1 MQKYRNVKSTN
12 RGFTLVELS
21 IVLVIIGLIVGG
33 VLTGQALI
41 QAAKVRAQ
49 LTQIEQLDTA
59 MNAFRAKFD
68 CLPGDCQ
75 PNSGVLN
82 AAGDGDGLIDY
93 GAWSAALESA
103 LAWSQMAEQSMVT
116 GSYTPAGTFT
126 TEQIGAAK
134 LGGFIM
140 IGSDA
145 TTNYYALTNYTGSP
159 VTLNTVPI
167 ISADA
172 ARTIDA
178 KRDDGRPNTGTTTAV
193 TAGTD
198 PFTAVVFSAATGAA
212 NCSAVAGVYQ
222 LSSATA
228 VCTLRIRS
236 SG

>member
-1 MQKYRNVKSTN
+1 MQKIYNQKSAQ

-68 CLPGDCQ
+68 CLPGDCLST
-75 PNSGVLN
+75 SGVLN

-93 GAWSAALESA
+93 NSTWSATVESA
-103 LAWSQMAEQSMVT
+103 LTWSQMSGQNMIT
-116 GSYTPAGTFT
+116 GTFVPNAT
-126 TEQIGAAK
+126 FSTAQIGPAK

-140 IGSDA
+140 IGSDT
-145 TTNYYALTNYTGSP
+145 TTNYYVLSNYSGSSLTTID
-159 VTLNTVPI
+159 V

-178 KRDDGRPNTGTTTAV
+178 KRDDGLPNSGITTAV
-193 TAGTD
+193 TAGTN
-198 PFTAVVFSAATGAA
+198 PFTAAVFSAGAGAA

-222 LSSATA
+222 LSSSTA